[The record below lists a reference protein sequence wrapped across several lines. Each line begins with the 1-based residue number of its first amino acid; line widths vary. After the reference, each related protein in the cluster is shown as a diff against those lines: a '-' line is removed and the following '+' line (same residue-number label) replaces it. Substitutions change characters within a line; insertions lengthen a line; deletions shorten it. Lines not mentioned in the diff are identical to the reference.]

1 MVIAKG
7 ELGEVVEL
15 LIGSEANARRL
26 VSALKIPAFSVSLG
40 AVESII
46 SYPPKMSHAELNQT
60 ELDKTGISPGLLRFS
75 VGLEDVADLI
85 SDLDA
90 GLATI

>member
-1 MVIAKG
+1 
-7 ELGEVVEL
+7 
-15 LIGSEANARRL
+15 
-26 VSALKIPAFSVSLG
+26 
-40 AVESII
+40 
-46 SYPPKMSHAELNQT
+46 MSHAELNQT